1 MLNDYLAKLPK
12 SVIVDIEITDDKVVI
27 PTKINEDEF
36 YNLFKDEIEAE
47 TFTTEKAIYLASVNI
62 PKRTKSIPSLLI
74 KGR

>member
-12 SVIVDIEITDDKVVI
+12 SVIAEIEITDEKVMI
-27 PTKINEDEF
+27 PTDIKEDEF
-36 YNLFKDEIEAE
+36 YGLFKPQIESD
-47 TFTTEKAIYLASVNI
+47 TLTTEKAIYIGAVNV

>member
-12 SVIVDIEITDDKVVI
+12 SVIAEIEITEERVMI
-27 PTKINEDEF
+27 PTTIKEDEF
-36 YNLFKDEIEAE
+36 YGLFKNEIESE
-47 TFTTEKAIYLASVNI
+47 ELTTEKAIYLAAVNV